1 MYLLILISPIF
12 YLIGFIYF
20 IFLAS
25 YIFFISILFGLSILY
40 HTIPFLCRLQLF
52 TLGVWLKLEG
62 RIPKDQCYIIVMNH
76 SSFIDVFLIGP
87 PLRGKYTALLADFN
101 FNIPIWNRLL
111 KKMNMIPIYR
121 DRHNKAIEAIE
132 KAQKII
138 KDYKYHV
145 IILPEGT
152 RTLDGNLQQFKK
164 GAFHMAI
171 NTNTPII
178 PIVTKGAFE
187 YKPKNRWY
195 IKPGIIKA
203 KVGKPISQNEYLSLG
218 VDGLLKKTHQQ
229 MKKMLED
236 M

>member
-1 MYLLILISPIF
+1 MLISPIF

-20 IFLAS
+20 IFLS
-25 YIFFISILFGLSILY
+25 IYIFVISTFLGLSILY
-40 HTIPFLCRLQLF
+40 LTIPFLCRFQLL

-62 RIPKDQCYIIVMNH
+62 RIPRDQCYIIVMNH

-111 KKMNMIPIYR
+111 KKLKMIPIYR
-121 DRHNKAIEAIE
+121 GQRNKAIEAIE

-138 KDYKYHV
+138 KDYNYHV

-152 RTLDGNLQQFKK
+152 RTLDGNLQKFKK

-195 IKPGIIKA
+195 IKPNIIKV
-203 KVGKPISQNEYLSLG
+203 KVGNPIFQSEYLSLG
-218 VDGLLKKTHQQ
+218 VDGLLSKTQKQ
-229 MKKMLED
+229 MKDMLER